1 MAYRELSMM
10 DVKEV
15 LRRWS
20 AGHSDRRIGREAGV
34 DRKTVARYTTAATR
48 LGFAKG
54 RDITEDDVHAVAQV
68 VQARPAPTAS
78 DEWSEVARHRDRI
91 EQWLRGDAEKRPLR
105 LTKVHTLLV
114 RDHDLQASYDTLRR
128 FAMTELAWRKKAPT
142 VRVEDPPPGQEAQV
156 DFGEMGLMLDP
167 ETGRKRRLWVLV
179 VTLSFSRLQ
188 FVWPTFRQTTEAVC
202 EGLDRAWQFFGAM
215 PASIIPD
222 NTKAMIRRPDALD
235 ARLVDAFLDYVQAR
249 GLFVDPAR
257 VHSPKDKPR
266 VENQVPYVRE
276 SWFDGETFTSLDDAR
291 ASAER
296 WSREV
301 AGARVHGT
309 TRQVPAEL
317 FEAVEKP
324 TMKPAPDAPFD
335 VPDWIDK
342 AKVHPD
348 HHIQVAH
355 ALYSVPT
362 RYLRRHVRVRADRST
377 VKIYFGTELIKVHPR
392 KPPGGRSTDV
402 HDYPAEKAAYALRD
416 VDAILRKARDK
427 GHHVGLYAERLL
439 GGPLPWT
446 RMRQAYALLGL
457 CDKYTP
463 GRVEAICQS
472 ALAFDLVSVPRIA
485 RKLKAA
491 AKPVMPCAAMGKVVQ
506 LPLPRFAR
514 PTQHFETRG
523 TSSQKE
529 GV

>member
-257 VHSPKDKPR
+257 VRSPKDKPR

-276 SWFDGETFTSLDDAR
+276 SWFDGETFTSLDDAPRERR
-291 ASAER
+291 AL
-296 WSREV
+296 SREV

-335 VPDWIDK
+335 VPTGSTRRRSTRTTTSRSRT
-342 AKVHPD
+342 
-348 HHIQVAH
+348 

-427 GHHVGLYAERLL
+427 GPSRRSLRGAAPRWTAAVDEDAPGLR
-439 GGPLPWT
+439 P
-446 RMRQAYALLGL
+446 
-457 CDKYTP
+457 
-463 GRVEAICQS
+463 
-472 ALAFDLVSVPRIA
+472 
-485 RKLKAA
+485 
-491 AKPVMPCAAMGKVVQ
+491 
-506 LPLPRFAR
+506 AR
-514 PTQHFETRG
+514 PLRQVHARPRRG
-523 TSSQKE
+523 DLPE
-529 GV
+529 RARIRPR

>member
-1 MAYRELSMM
+1 
-10 DVKEV
+10 
-15 LRRWS
+15 
-20 AGHSDRRIGREAGV
+20 
-34 DRKTVARYTTAATR
+34 
-48 LGFAKG
+48 
-54 RDITEDDVHAVAQV
+54 
-68 VQARPAPTAS
+68 
-78 DEWSEVARHRDRI
+78 
-91 EQWLRGDAEKRPLR
+91 
-105 LTKVHTLLV
+105 
-114 RDHDLQASYDTLRR
+114 
-128 FAMTELAWRKKAPT
+128 
-142 VRVEDPPPGQEAQV
+142 
-156 DFGEMGLMLDP
+156 MLDP

-257 VHSPKDKPR
+257 VRSPKDKPR

-392 KPPGGRSTDV
+392 KPPGGPLHRR
-402 HDYPAEKAAYALRD
+402 P
-416 VDAILRKARDK
+416 
-427 GHHVGLYAERLL
+427 RL
-439 GGPLPWT
+439 
-446 RMRQAYALLGL
+446 
-457 CDKYTP
+457 P
-463 GRVEAICQS
+463 GREGSLRAPGRRRDPSQGAGQGPS
-472 ALAFDLVSVPRIA
+472 RRSLRGAAPRWT
-485 RKLKAA
+485 AA
-491 AKPVMPCAAMGKVVQ
+491 VDEDAPGLRP
-506 LPLPRFAR
+506 AR
-514 PTQHFETRG
+514 PLRQVHARPRRG
-523 TSSQKE
+523 DLPE
-529 GV
+529 RARIRPR

>member
-1 MAYRELSMM
+1 
-10 DVKEV
+10 
-15 LRRWS
+15 
-20 AGHSDRRIGREAGV
+20 
-34 DRKTVARYTTAATR
+34 
-48 LGFAKG
+48 
-54 RDITEDDVHAVAQV
+54 
-68 VQARPAPTAS
+68 
-78 DEWSEVARHRDRI
+78 
-91 EQWLRGDAEKRPLR
+91 
-105 LTKVHTLLV
+105 
-114 RDHDLQASYDTLRR
+114 
-128 FAMTELAWRKKAPT
+128 
-142 VRVEDPPPGQEAQV
+142 
-156 DFGEMGLMLDP
+156 
-167 ETGRKRRLWVLV
+167 
-179 VTLSFSRLQ
+179 
-188 FVWPTFRQTTEAVC
+188 VC
-202 EGLDRAWQFFGAM
+202 EGLDRAWQFFAM

-249 GLFVDPAR
+249 GLFVDAR
-257 VHSPKDKPR
+257 SPKDKPR

-335 VPDWIDK
+335 VPRLDR
-342 AKVHPD
+342 PND
-348 HHIQVAH
+348 HHT
-355 ALYSVPT
+355 PTT
-362 RYLRRHVRVRADRST
+362 RYLRHVRVRADRST

-427 GHHVGLYAERLL
+427 GPRRSLRGAAPRWTAAVDEDAPGLRPAR
-439 GGPLPWT
+439 PL
-446 RMRQAYALLGL
+446 RQVHAR
-457 CDKYTP
+457 
-463 GRVEAICQS
+463 RVEAICQS

>member
-1 MAYRELSMM
+1 
-10 DVKEV
+10 
-15 LRRWS
+15 
-20 AGHSDRRIGREAGV
+20 
-34 DRKTVARYTTAATR
+34 
-48 LGFAKG
+48 
-54 RDITEDDVHAVAQV
+54 
-68 VQARPAPTAS
+68 
-78 DEWSEVARHRDRI
+78 
-91 EQWLRGDAEKRPLR
+91 
-105 LTKVHTLLV
+105 
-114 RDHDLQASYDTLRR
+114 
-128 FAMTELAWRKKAPT
+128 
-142 VRVEDPPPGQEAQV
+142 
-156 DFGEMGLMLDP
+156 
-167 ETGRKRRLWVLV
+167 
-179 VTLSFSRLQ
+179 
-188 FVWPTFRQTTEAVC
+188 
-202 EGLDRAWQFFGAM
+202 
-215 PASIIPD
+215 
-222 NTKAMIRRPDALD
+222 
-235 ARLVDAFLDYVQAR
+235 
-249 GLFVDPAR
+249 
-257 VHSPKDKPR
+257 
-266 VENQVPYVRE
+266 
-276 SWFDGETFTSLDDAR
+276 
-291 ASAER
+291 
-296 WSREV
+296 
-301 AGARVHGT
+301 
-309 TRQVPAEL
+309 
-317 FEAVEKP
+317 
-324 TMKPAPDAPFD
+324 MKPAPDAPFD

-377 VKIYFGTELIKVHPR
+377 VRSTSAPRIIKVHPR

-506 LPLPRFAR
+506 LRSRASLAPRSTSRRVGPPARGGRLMATKTPCSTRSRLRAQAPASRPHQESLPERLVLADKQDVAFDELLLMLLTDGSRRDNTAADNRAHDARPDPPMPLEQWDQTSKASFDKRMLSEPVSLRFLDPHRHVCILGPVGVGKTFVASALGHVACRHGYNVRFAR
-514 PTQHFETRG
+514 ADATL
-523 TSSQKE
+523 QKVATE
-529 GV
+529 PLRQLPRR

>member
-1 MAYRELSMM
+1 
-10 DVKEV
+10 
-15 LRRWS
+15 
-20 AGHSDRRIGREAGV
+20 
-34 DRKTVARYTTAATR
+34 
-48 LGFAKG
+48 
-54 RDITEDDVHAVAQV
+54 
-68 VQARPAPTAS
+68 
-78 DEWSEVARHRDRI
+78 
-91 EQWLRGDAEKRPLR
+91 
-105 LTKVHTLLV
+105 
-114 RDHDLQASYDTLRR
+114 
-128 FAMTELAWRKKAPT
+128 
-142 VRVEDPPPGQEAQV
+142 
-156 DFGEMGLMLDP
+156 
-167 ETGRKRRLWVLV
+167 
-179 VTLSFSRLQ
+179 
-188 FVWPTFRQTTEAVC
+188 
-202 EGLDRAWQFFGAM
+202 
-215 PASIIPD
+215 
-222 NTKAMIRRPDALD
+222 
-235 ARLVDAFLDYVQAR
+235 
-249 GLFVDPAR
+249 
-257 VHSPKDKPR
+257 
-266 VENQVPYVRE
+266 
-276 SWFDGETFTSLDDAR
+276 
-291 ASAER
+291 
-296 WSREV
+296 
-301 AGARVHGT
+301 
-309 TRQVPAEL
+309 
-317 FEAVEKP
+317 
-324 TMKPAPDAPFD
+324 MKPAPDAPFD

>member
-1 MAYRELSMM
+1 
-10 DVKEV
+10 
-15 LRRWS
+15 
-20 AGHSDRRIGREAGV
+20 
-34 DRKTVARYTTAATR
+34 
-48 LGFAKG
+48 
-54 RDITEDDVHAVAQV
+54 
-68 VQARPAPTAS
+68 
-78 DEWSEVARHRDRI
+78 
-91 EQWLRGDAEKRPLR
+91 
-105 LTKVHTLLV
+105 
-114 RDHDLQASYDTLRR
+114 
-128 FAMTELAWRKKAPT
+128 
-142 VRVEDPPPGQEAQV
+142 
-156 DFGEMGLMLDP
+156 
-167 ETGRKRRLWVLV
+167 
-179 VTLSFSRLQ
+179 
-188 FVWPTFRQTTEAVC
+188 
-202 EGLDRAWQFFGAM
+202 M
-215 PASIIPD
+215 P
-222 NTKAMIRRPDALD
+222 
-235 ARLVDAFLDYVQAR
+235 
-249 GLFVDPAR
+249 
-257 VHSPKDKPR
+257 
-266 VENQVPYVRE
+266 
-276 SWFDGETFTSLDDAR
+276 R

-439 GGPLPWT
+439 GGPLPVDEDAPGLRPCSASATST
-446 RMRQAYALLGL
+446 RPAASR
-457 CDKYTP
+457 
-463 GRVEAICQS
+463 RS
-472 ALAFDLVSVPRIA
+472 ARARSHSTSLASRASLE
-485 RKLKAA
+485 KLKAA

>member
-257 VHSPKDKPR
+257 VRSPKDKPR

-276 SWFDGETFTSLDDAR
+276 LVRRRDVHVARRCPRERRALVARGRRRAR
-291 ASAER
+291 ARHHEAGSSRALR
-296 WSREV
+296 GSREADDEAS
-301 AGARVHGT
+301 AGRA
-309 TRQVPAEL
+309 
-317 FEAVEKP
+317 
-324 TMKPAPDAPFD
+324 
-335 VPDWIDK
+335 
-342 AKVHPD
+342 
-348 HHIQVAH
+348 
-355 ALYSVPT
+355 
-362 RYLRRHVRVRADRST
+362 LRRPRLDRQ
-377 VKIYFGTELIKVHPR
+377 GEG
-392 KPPGGRSTDV
+392 PPGPPHPGR
-402 HDYPAEKAAYALRD
+402 
-416 VDAILRKARDK
+416 AR
-427 GHHVGLYAERLL
+427 
-439 GGPLPWT
+439 
-446 RMRQAYALLGL
+446 ALLGPDAL
-457 CDKYTP
+457 PATARPRSRRPEHREDLLRHRAHQGAPAQTAGRPLHRRPRLP
-463 GRVEAICQS
+463 GREGSLRAPGRRRDPSQGAGQGPS
-472 ALAFDLVSVPRIA
+472 RRSLRGAAPRWT
-485 RKLKAA
+485 AA
-491 AKPVMPCAAMGKVVQ
+491 VDEDAPGLRP
-506 LPLPRFAR
+506 AR
-514 PTQHFETRG
+514 PLRQVHARPRRG
-523 TSSQKE
+523 DLPE
-529 GV
+529 RARIRPR

>member
-1 MAYRELSMM
+1 VRPASTA
-10 DVKEV
+10 
-15 LRRWS
+15 RRS
-20 AGHSDRRIGREAGV
+20 L
-34 DRKTVARYTTAATR
+34 ATR
-48 LGFAKG
+48 P
-54 RDITEDDVHAVAQV
+54 RRHASASPRGATSPRTMSTPSRRSSRRAQRRQPV
-68 VQARPAPTAS
+68 MS
-78 DEWSEVARHRDRI
+78 GSEVARHRDRI

-257 VHSPKDKPR
+257 VRSPKDKPR
-266 VENQVPYVRE
+266 VENQVPYVPRE
-276 SWFDGETFTSLDDAR
+276 LVRRRDVHVARRCPRERRALVARGRRRAR
-291 ASAER
+291 ARHHEAGSSRALR
-296 WSREV
+296 GSREADDEAS
-301 AGARVHGT
+301 AGRALRRPRLDRQGEGPPGPPHPGRARALLGPDALPATARPRSRRPEHRERSTSAPSSSRCTRANRRAAAPPTSTT
-309 TRQVPAEL
+309 TRPRRQ
-317 FEAVEKP
+317 
-324 TMKPAPDAPFD
+324 
-335 VPDWIDK
+335 
-342 AKVHPD
+342 
-348 HHIQVAH
+348 
-355 ALYSVPT
+355 PT
-362 RYLRRHVRVRADRST
+362 RSGTSTRSFARR
-377 VKIYFGTELIKVHPR
+377 GTR
-392 KPPGGRSTDV
+392 
-402 HDYPAEKAAYALRD
+402 
-416 VDAILRKARDK
+416 

-457 CDKYTP
+457 CDKYT
-463 GRVEAICQS
+463 
-472 ALAFDLVSVPRIA
+472 
-485 RKLKAA
+485 
-491 AKPVMPCAAMGKVVQ
+491 
-506 LPLPRFAR
+506 AR
-514 PTQHFETRG
+514 PRRG
-523 TSSQKE
+523 DLPE
-529 GV
+529 RARIRPR